1 MKTTTVTLQEID
13 RLLAEYEKEIHDAY
27 QNGLLAENTVKTYLL
42 HSCNFVK
49 WCHGEFIPGSRNA
62 KE

>member
-1 MKTTTVTLQEID
+1 MKTATVTIQEID
-13 RLLAEYEKEIHDAY
+13 RLLVEYENEIQDAY

-42 HSCNFVK
+42 HSRNFVK
-49 WCHGEFIPGSRNA
+49 WCHGEFNPGPRNA